1 MNQKASLVSLA
12 VEKAWADAANAE
24 EAKNNYLEML
34 KTDDALRT
42 EATAR
47 HLEKIAYLDTASRA
61 GIHRHMFKKH
71 VLEKGQVSTPNVS
84 RKQVA
89 SSYAKDLFENVPFT
103 RNRRK
108 AWRSTKEDLEKAIQ
122 FERNRVEHHTQQHN
136 FWTAIQSRLNTDKD
150 MVRDVWT
157 PEEVEE
163 TYAAVLK
170 KMIITG
176 ANDVAQKCYAIIA
189 PIS

>member
-12 VEKAWADAANAE
+12 VDKAWTDAANAE

-47 HLEKIAYLDTASRA
+47 HLEKILTWIPHHGR
-61 GIHRHMFKKH
+61 IHRHMFKKH

-89 SSYAKDLFENVPFT
+89 SSYAKDLFETYRLPETGV
-103 RNRRK
+103 K
-108 AWRSTKEDLEKAIQ
+108 LGDATKEDLEKAIQ

-163 TYAAVLK
+163 TYAAVL
-170 KMIITG
+170 
-176 ANDVAQKCYAIIA
+176 QK
-189 PIS
+189 